1 MAKTPGRAPVRPRA
15 KKPVAET
22 AQSRPGKYSRA
33 HADKICEELAKG
45 EPLYRICEADGMPA
59 YTTVY
64 AWERKRPDFA
74 ERVAQARQAGAD
86 YCADRALTVADES
99 TKDTAQ
105 RDRLLVATLM
115 KRAALIAPRRWGGK
129 VGKEE
134 ADAKARVAPNIVFY
148 VRRFERVV
156 APDGSVSVR
165 ELKPEGQE

>member
-1 MAKTPGRAPVRPRA
+1 MAKTPDPGRTQLGRYNRA
-15 KKPVAET
+15 D
-22 AQSRPGKYSRA
+22 
-33 HADKICEELAKG
+33 ADKICEHLAKG
-45 EPLYRICEADGMPA
+45 EPLYRICEGEGMPA

-64 AWERKRPDFA
+64 ARQHKNPSFK
-74 ERVAQARQAGAD
+74 ERVARARQAGAD
-86 YCADRALTVADES
+86 YCADRALTVAEES

-129 VGKEE
+129 AGKDE
-134 ADAKARVAPNIVFY
+134 ASAKAEVAPNIVFY

-165 ELKPEGQE
+165 ELKPEGLE

>member
-1 MAKTPGRAPVRPRA
+1 MAKTPVRGPARTCA
-15 KKPVAET
+15 KTTADEAEEV
-22 AQSRPGKYSRA
+22 RPGKYSRA
-33 HADKICEELAKG
+33 LADKICEELAKG
-45 EPLYRICEADGMPA
+45 EPLYRICEAEGMPA

-74 ERVAQARQAGAD
+74 ERVALARQAGAD

-115 KRAALIAPRRWGGK
+115 KRAALIAPRKWGGK

-134 ADAKARVAPNIVFY
+134 AGAKAQVAPNIVFY

-156 APDGSVSVR
+156 ASDGSVSVR
-165 ELKPEGQE
+165 ELKPEGLA